1 MLVRSVAAACIKLRK
16 RDKILDMLFFLL
28 SVFFY
33 PIPIHSKHSLIALL
47 STVSASPRKAPKQII
62 AAAPT
67 INAN

>member
-28 SVFFY
+28 SVFPY
-33 PIPIHSKHSLIALL
+33 PFRYTQTQPDRLAEHGVRL
-47 STVSASPRKAPKQII
+47 PRKAPKQII